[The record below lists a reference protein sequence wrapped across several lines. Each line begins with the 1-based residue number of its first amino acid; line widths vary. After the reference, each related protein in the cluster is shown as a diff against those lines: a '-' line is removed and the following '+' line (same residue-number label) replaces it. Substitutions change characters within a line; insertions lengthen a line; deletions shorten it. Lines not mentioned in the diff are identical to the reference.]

1 MPQEK
6 LLPFHKSILI
16 LIANANAQEMSIYA
30 HMIHITLI
38 PESSRAEI
46 LRAWKRRCQEI
57 SCPNHG
63 VTAHLSG

>member
-38 PESSRAEI
+38 PGSSQAEI

-57 SCPNHG
+57 HCADHG
-63 VTAHLSG
+63 VTAHLSS